1 MGEASF
7 FERIDVVVQM
17 ILGAMLN
24 NGPNYG
30 RRKRSVSKIP
40 FRAPSLVWRAKIHV
54 RDHRGRVLSG
64 LSLSIE
70 RIPKT
75 PENSRNRFREYIT
88 DSDGAITIS
97 DLNESEMTQTGVRVV
112 VNNDILRLK
121 RIVFRKDGERSVL
134 LVSELHFTE
143 EEMRYY
149 SLL

>member
-1 MGEASF
+1 MGETSF

-17 ILGAMLN
+17 TLGAILNDGPN
-24 NGPNYG
+24 NGRRRRSASKVPFKAPN
-30 RRKRSVSKIP
+30 I
-40 FRAPSLVWRAKIHV
+40 VWRAKIHV
-54 RDHRGRVLSG
+54 RDHRGRVLPG

-70 RIPKT
+70 RIPQT

-97 DLNESEMTQTGVRVV
+97 DLNESEMTQTGVRVI

-134 LVSELHFTE
+134 LVSELSFTK

>member
-1 MGEASF
+1 MGETSF
-7 FERIDVVVQM
+7 FERIDVVAQT
-17 ILGAMLN
+17 LRATLN
-24 NGPNYG
+24 NGPSYG

-40 FRAPSLVWRAKIHV
+40 RRAPSRVWRAKIRV
-54 RDHRGRVLSG
+54 RGHRRQMLSG
-64 LSLSIE
+64 LALDIE
-70 RIPKT
+70 RIPKN
-75 PENSRNRFREYIT
+75 PENSQNFFQEYIT
-88 DSDGAITIS
+88 DSDGVITIS
-97 DLNESEMTQTGVRVV
+97 NLNELEMTQTGVRVI

>member
-1 MGEASF
+1 MVETSF
-7 FERIDVVVQM
+7 FERIDVVAQ
-17 ILGAMLN
+17 
-24 NGPNYG
+24 
-30 RRKRSVSKIP
+30 RR
-40 FRAPSLVWRAKIHV
+40 VWRAKIRV
-54 RDHRGRVLSG
+54 RGHRRQMLSG
-64 LSLSIE
+64 ISLSIE
-70 RIPKT
+70 RIPQT

-97 DLNESEMTQTGVRVV
+97 DLNESEMTQTGVRVI

-134 LVSELHFTE
+134 LVSELSFTK